1 MRFKVI
7 TAADTEVIVLS
18 DVTPCEVQ
26 EIFSRF
32 GGTFYL
38 LLVRR
43 AVYVPRN
50 SSLQFNFKGFL
61 GWQNFLPKT
70 DILDIVCRP
79 ILKKYPNSEGWI

>member
-7 TAADTEVIVLS
+7 TASDMEIIVVS

-38 LLVRR
+38 LPQGRR
-43 AVYVPRN
+43 AVYVPRV
-50 SSLQFNFKGFL
+50 SSLQFSFKGFL
-61 GWQNFLPKT
+61 RMAEFLT
-70 DILDIVCRP
+70 AH
-79 ILKKYPNSEGWI
+79 